1 MSVVLH
7 TANRMDEN
15 PELLANARRVSPYLW
30 LKVCGNGFP
39 PVLGA
44 EHHVHYVLS
53 VGVGHASH
61 LRCSPFYTLTSVVA
75 FVVLGSP
82 GPFFKSP
89 LVAPLARQILAQPV
103 RAGKERQQE
112 QSRAPQARHTLAQP
126 VRAGKRNTTK
136 NPERCRRATTFVV
149 ASAQEPAANTFKDFH
164 LREEAREVFVH
175 AVLLPPAPNDA
186 ARAAA
191 AVRPSMEIPTLS
203 GGSSSPIC
211 SPVCSAAQRASP
223 AAPASICF

>member
-15 PELLANARRVSPYLW
+15 PELLANARRVRPYLW

-61 LRCSPFYTLTSVVA
+61 LRCSPFYTLTSAVA

-103 RAGKERQQE
+103 RAGK
-112 QSRAPQARHTLAQP
+112 
-126 VRAGKRNTTK
+126 RNTTRTIPSAAGAPHVSPARQGWEK
-136 NPERCRRATTFVV
+136 KHNKNNPERRRRDTTFVV
-149 ASAQEPAANTFKDFH
+149 ASAQEAAANTFKDFH
-164 LREEAREVFVH
+164 LRE
-175 AVLLPPAPNDA
+175 
-186 ARAAA
+186 
-191 AVRPSMEIPTLS
+191 
-203 GGSSSPIC
+203 
-211 SPVCSAAQRASP
+211 
-223 AAPASICF
+223 

>member
-15 PELLANARRVSPYLW
+15 PELLANARRVRPYLW

-103 RAGKERQQE
+103 RAGKERQKEQSRAPLARHTLAQPVRAGKERQQEQSRAPQARHTFAQPVRAGKERQQEQSRAPQARHTLAQPVRAGKERQQE

-126 VRAGKRNTTK
+126 VRAGKR
-136 NPERCRRATTFVV
+136 
-149 ASAQEPAANTFKDFH
+149 
-164 LREEAREVFVH
+164 
-175 AVLLPPAPNDA
+175 
-186 ARAAA
+186 
-191 AVRPSMEIPTLS
+191 
-203 GGSSSPIC
+203 
-211 SPVCSAAQRASP
+211 
-223 AAPASICF
+223 